1 MIEGPMDGGGI
12 EKREWPEA
20 AWRTAAPEAAGWS
33 PAGLAAV
40 DAIADEIGTAAL
52 MVIEGGVVVHQKG
65 AVAHRYMCHSIRKSL
80 LSALFGIYVAE
91 GKIDLSSTL
100 AALGID
106 DKEGLT
112 DRERLA
118 TVNSL
123 LMARSGV
130 FHPTG
135 YESAGMI
142 ATREA
147 RHSHGPGTFWCYNN
161 WDFNALGTI
170 FEQCAGLSLFDAF
183 RDRIAIPCGMEDF
196 RYNADARDGGYVD
209 LERSIHRAYPFRLT
223 ARDLARF
230 GLLYL
235 RDGRWG
241 SRQVVPEKWVRLSV
255 QPYSHAGAGG
265 AYGYMWWV
273 VRDGIHFPGAIMP
286 PGYSA
291 QGAGGH
297 VMMVLPEQDL
307 VLVHRVDTDAR
318 REVPSLQ
325 IGRLFEAILAAKSCA
340 WNR

>member
-1 MIEGPMDGGGI
+1 MNGGRDRG
-12 EKREWPEA
+12 EEWPEPT
-20 AWRTAAPEAAGWS
+20 WRTMTPEAVGWS
-33 PAGLAAV
+33 PTGLATV

-65 AVAHRYMCHSIRKSL
+65 AVAHRYMCHSMRKSL

-91 GKIDLSSTL
+91 ERIDLSSTL

-118 TVNSL
+118 SINSL

-135 YESAGMI
+135 FESAGMI

-170 FEQCAGLSLFDAF
+170 FEQCTGVCLFDAF
-183 RDRIAIPCGMEDF
+183 RDRIAIPCGMQDF
-196 RYNADARDGGYVD
+196 RYGPDAKDGDYVE
-209 LERSIHRAYPFRLT
+209 LEKSIHRAYPFRLT

-235 RDGRWG
+235 RGGRWR
-241 SRQVVPEKWVRLSV
+241 SRQVVPSKWVKLSV
-255 QPYSHAGAGG
+255 QPYSHAGAAGS
-265 AYGYMWWV
+265 YGYMWWV

-286 PGYSA
+286 TGYSA
-291 QGAGGH
+291 QGFGGH

-307 VLVHRVDTDAR
+307 VLVHRVDTDAGR
-318 REVPSLQ
+318 AVSSLQ
-325 IGRLFEAILAAKSCA
+325 IGRLFEAILGAKI
-340 WNR
+340 

>member
-1 MIEGPMDGGGI
+1 VNRLGIEG
-12 EKREWPEA
+12 EVWPEPG
-20 AWRTAAPEAAGWS
+20 WQSVTAEAVGWS
-33 PAGLAAV
+33 ADGLAAA

-52 MVIEGGVVVHQKG
+52 MVVEGGLVVHQRG
-65 AVAHRYMCHSIRKSL
+65 PIAHRYMCHSIRKSL
-80 LSALFGIYVAE
+80 LSALFGICVAE
-91 GKIDLSSTL
+91 GRIDLSATL
-100 AALGID
+100 ATLGID

-118 TVNSL
+118 SVNAL

-135 YESAGMI
+135 YETPLMI
-142 ATREA
+142 ATREV

-170 FEQCAGLSLFDAF
+170 FEQCTGVGLFEAF

-196 RYNADARDGGYVD
+196 RYGDDAKDGEYVE
-209 LERSIHRAYPFRLT
+209 LEGSVHRAYPFRLT

-235 RDGRWG
+235 RGGRWG
-241 SRQVVPEKWVRLSV
+241 SRQIVPETWVKLSV
-255 QPYSHAGAGG
+255 QPYSHAGASG
-265 AYGYMWWV
+265 AYGYMWWI

-286 PGYSA
+286 SGYSA

-297 VMMVLPEQDL
+297 VMMVLPREDL
-307 VLVHRVDTDAR
+307 VLVHRVDTDAGR
-318 REVPSLQ
+318 TVSPLQ
-325 IGRLFEAILAAKSCA
+325 IGRLFEAILGAKSGE
-340 WNR
+340 RR

>member
-1 MIEGPMDGGGI
+1 MNQVGI
-12 EKREWPEA
+12 EKGEWPEA
-20 AWRTAAPEAAGWS
+20 TWRTATPEAVGWS
-33 PAGLAAV
+33 PAGLAVV

-52 MVIEGGVVVHQKG
+52 MVVESGVVAYQRG

-80 LSALFGIYVAE
+80 LSALFGIYIAE
-91 GKIDLSSTL
+91 GQIDLSSNL

-106 DKEGLT
+106 DKAGLT

-118 TVNSL
+118 SVNSL

-135 YESAGMI
+135 FESPGMQ

-170 FEQCAGLSLFDAF
+170 FEQCTGLSLFDAF

-196 RYNADARDGGYVD
+196 RYGSDAKDGGYVE
-209 LERSIHRAYPFRLT
+209 LEQSIHRAYPFRLT

-235 RDGRWG
+235 RCGRWG
-241 SRQVVPEKWVRLSV
+241 TRQVVPEKWVKLSV
-255 QPYSHAGAGG
+255 KPYSHAGSAG

-273 VRDGIHFPGAIMP
+273 ARDGIHFPGAIMP
-286 PGYSA
+286 SGYSA
-291 QGAGGH
+291 QGFGGH
-297 VMMVLPEQDL
+297 VMMVLPELDL
-307 VLVHRVDTDAR
+307 VLVHRVDTDAGHA
-318 REVPSLQ
+318 VSPLQ
-325 IGRLFEAILAAKSCA
+325 IGRLFEAILTAKC
-340 WNR
+340 

>member
-1 MIEGPMDGGGI
+1 MTE
-12 EKREWPEA
+12 EEWPEPN
-20 AWRTAAPEAAGWS
+20 WQIKLPEAAGWS
-33 PAGLAAV
+33 PNALANV
-40 DAIADEIGTAAL
+40 DAIAGEIGTAAL
-52 MVIEGGVVVHQKG
+52 MIIERGAVVHQWG
-65 AVAHRYMCHSIRKSL
+65 AVAHRFMCHSIRKSL

-100 AALGID
+100 ASLGID

-118 TVNSL
+118 SVNSL

-135 YESAGMI
+135 YETALMI
-142 ATREA
+142 ARREA

-170 FEQCAGLSLFDAF
+170 FEQCAGLSLFEAF

-196 RYNADARDGGYVD
+196 RYGPEAKDGDYVN
-209 LERSIHRAYPFRLT
+209 LENSIHRAYPFRLT

-235 RDGRWG
+235 RGGRWG
-241 SRQVVPEKWVRLSV
+241 CHQVVPKKWVKLSV
-255 QPYSHAGAGG
+255 QPYSDAGAAG

-273 VRDGIHFPGAIMP
+273 VRDGIHFPETIMP

-297 VMMVLPEQDL
+297 VMMVLPKQEL
-307 VLVHRVDTDAR
+307 VLVHRVDTDEGRA
-318 REVPSLQ
+318 VSPLQ
-325 IGRLFEAILAAKSCA
+325 LGRLFEAILSAKYDA
-340 WNR
+340 LY

>member
-1 MIEGPMDGGGI
+1 MDGLVN
-12 EKREWPEA
+12 EENWPEPI
-20 AWRTAAPEAAGWS
+20 WQMTAPEAAGWS
-33 PAGLAAV
+33 PNALARV

-52 MVIEGGVVVHQKG
+52 MIIERGAVVHQSG
-65 AVAHRYMCHSIRKSL
+65 AVAHRFMCHSIRKSL
-80 LSALFGIYVAE
+80 LSALFGIYIAE

-100 AALGID
+100 ASLGID

-118 TVNSL
+118 SINSL

-135 YESAGMI
+135 YETALMI
-142 ATREA
+142 AKREA

-170 FEQCAGLSLFDAF
+170 FEQCAGVGLYEAF

-196 RYNADARDGGYVD
+196 RYGPDAKDGDYVE
-209 LERSIHRAYPFRLT
+209 LEKSIHRAYPFRLT

-235 RDGRWG
+235 RGGRWG
-241 SRQVVPEKWVRLSV
+241 SHQVVPKKWVKLSV
-255 QPYSHAGAGG
+255 QPYSDAGPAG

-273 VRDGIHFPGAIMP
+273 VRDGIHFPATIMP

-307 VLVHRVDTDAR
+307 ILVHRVDTDAGR
-318 REVPSLQ
+318 VVSPLQ
-325 IGRLFEAILAAKSCA
+325 LGRLFEAILTAKYDALS
-340 WNR
+340 

>member
-1 MIEGPMDGGGI
+1 MNKVAI
-12 EKREWPEA
+12 EKEEWPEPI
-20 AWRTAAPEAAGWS
+20 WRTATPEAVGWS
-33 PAGLAAV
+33 PTDLALV

-52 MVIEGGVVVHQKG
+52 MIAEGGVVVHQRG
-65 AVAHRYMCHSIRKSL
+65 AVDHRYMCHSIRKSL
-80 LSALFGIYVAE
+80 LSALFGIFVAE

-100 AALGID
+100 AELGID

-118 TVNSL
+118 SVNSL

-135 YESAGMI
+135 FESAGMV

-170 FEQCAGLSLFDAF
+170 FVQRTGLCLFDAF

-196 RYNADARDGGYVD
+196 RYGPSAKDGGYVE
-209 LERSIHRAYPFRLT
+209 LEKSIHRAYPFRLT

-235 RDGRWG
+235 RGGRWG
-241 SRQVVPEKWVRLSV
+241 SRQLIPEKWVRLSV
-255 QPYSHAGAGG
+255 QPYSHAGAAG

-273 VRDGIHFPGAIMP
+273 VRDGVHFPGAIMP
-286 PGYSA
+286 QGYSA
-291 QGAGGH
+291 LGFGGH
-297 VMMVLPEQDL
+297 VLMVLPAQDL
-307 VLVHRVDTDAR
+307 VLVHRVDTDAGR
-318 REVPSLQ
+318 AVSSLQ
-325 IGRLFEAILAAKSCA
+325 IGRLFEAVLGAKI
-340 WNR
+340 

>member
-1 MIEGPMDGGGI
+1 VDGVGI
-12 EKREWPEA
+12 EKKEWPEPT
-20 AWRTAAPEAAGWS
+20 WRTATPESVGWS
-33 PAGLAAV
+33 PAGLADV
-40 DAIADEIGTAAL
+40 DAIAEEIGTAAL
-52 MVIEGGVVVHQKG
+52 MVVEGGVVVHQRG

-80 LSALFGIYVAE
+80 LSALFGISVAE
-91 GKIDLSSTL
+91 GRIELSSTL

-118 TVNSL
+118 SVNSL

-135 YESAGMI
+135 FESAGMI
-142 ATREA
+142 ATREV

-170 FEQCAGLSLFDAF
+170 FEKCTGLCLFDAF

-196 RYNADARDGGYVD
+196 RYGPDAKDGEFVE
-209 LERSIHRAYPFRLT
+209 LEKSIHRAYPFRLT

-235 RDGRWG
+235 RGGRWG
-241 SRQVVPEKWVRLSV
+241 SRQVVPEKWVKLSM
-255 QPYSHAGAGG
+255 QPYSHAGAAG

-273 VRDGIHFPGAIMP
+273 VRDGIHFPGSIMP
-286 PGYSA
+286 SGYSA

-297 VMMVLPEQDL
+297 VMMVLPEQDI
-307 VLVHRVDTDAR
+307 VLVHRVDTDAGR
-318 REVPSLQ
+318 AVSSLQ
-325 IGRLFEAILAAKSCA
+325 VGRLFEAILAA
-340 WNR
+340 RI

>member
-1 MIEGPMDGGGI
+1 VNGVGI
-12 EKREWPEA
+12 EEYWPA
-20 AWRTAAPEAAGWS
+20 PTWRTATPEAVGWS
-33 PAGLAAV
+33 PTGLAVV

-52 MVIEGGVVVHQKG
+52 MVVEGGFVVHQKG

-91 GKIDLSSTL
+91 GRIDLSSTL

-118 TVNSL
+118 SVNSL

-147 RHSHGPGTFWCYNN
+147 RHSHGPGARSGATTTGTSTRSARYSS
-161 WDFNALGTI
+161 NAPAFACSTPFATGSPSLAAWKTSATGRTRRMATTWSLRRVSTAPTRSASQRGIWRGLGC
-170 FEQCAGLSLFDAF
+170 F
-183 RDRIAIPCGMEDF
+183 
-196 RYNADARDGGYVD
+196 
-209 LERSIHRAYPFRLT
+209 
-223 ARDLARF
+223 
-230 GLLYL
+230 YL
-235 RDGRWG
+235 RGGRWG
-241 SRQVVPEKWVRLSV
+241 SRQVVPEKWVKLSV
-255 QPYSHAGAGG
+255 QPYSHAGASGD
-265 AYGYMWWV
+265 YGYMWWV

-286 PGYSA
+286 SGYSA

-307 VLVHRVDTDAR
+307 VLVHRVDTDA
-318 REVPSLQ
+318 
-325 IGRLFEAILAAKSCA
+325 GRAVSE
-340 WNR
+340 

>member
-1 MIEGPMDGGGI
+1 MNQIEVKQWPGPTWRM
-12 EKREWPEA
+12 A
-20 AWRTAAPEAAGWS
+20 ATAPAGWS
-33 PAGLAAV
+33 PARLATV

-52 MVIEGGVVVHQKG
+52 MVIEGGVVVHQRG
-65 AVAHRYMCHSIRKSL
+65 ALTQRYMCHSIRKSL
-80 LSALFGIYVAE
+80 LSALFGIFVAE
-91 GKIDLSSTL
+91 GQIDLSSTL
-100 AALGID
+100 ASLGID

-118 TVNSL
+118 SVNSL

-135 YESAGMI
+135 YETALMI
-142 ATREA
+142 ATRES

-170 FEQCAGLSLFDAF
+170 FEQCTGLCLFEAF

-196 RYNADARDGGYVD
+196 RYGPGAKDGEYVAF
-209 LERSIHRAYPFRLT
+209 EKSIHRAYPFRLT

-235 RDGRWG
+235 RGGRWG
-241 SRQVVPEKWVRLSV
+241 NRQVIPEKWVRLSG
-255 QPYSHAGAGG
+255 QPYSHAGAAG

-307 VLVHRVDTDAR
+307 VLVHRVDTDAGHA
-318 REVPSLQ
+318 VLPQQL
-325 IGRLFEAILAAKSCA
+325 GRLFEAVLEAKI
-340 WNR
+340 

>member
-1 MIEGPMDGGGI
+1 VNKVVIQKE
-12 EKREWPEA
+12 EWPEPI
-20 AWRTAAPEAAGWS
+20 WRTKTPAAAGWS
-33 PAGLAAV
+33 STGLAVV

-52 MVIEGGVVVHQKG
+52 MVVEGGVVVHERG
-65 AVAHRYMCHSIRKSL
+65 AIAHRYMCHSIRKSL
-80 LSALFGIYVAE
+80 LSALFGIFVAE
-91 GKIDLSSTL
+91 GQIDLSSTL

-118 TVNSL
+118 SVNSL

-135 YESAGMI
+135 FESAGMT

-170 FEQCAGLSLFDAF
+170 FEQRTGLCLFDAF

-196 RYNADARDGGYVD
+196 RYGPDAKDGEYVE
-209 LERSIHRAYPFRLT
+209 LEKSIHRAYPFRLT

-230 GLLYL
+230 GLLYV
-235 RDGRWG
+235 RGGRWDG
-241 SRQVVPEKWVRLSV
+241 HQVVPEKWVRLSV
-255 QPYSHAGAGG
+255 QPYSHAGPAG

-286 PGYSA
+286 RGFSA
-291 QGAGGH
+291 LGFGGH
-297 VMMVLPEQDL
+297 VLMVLPAQDL
-307 VLVHRVDTDAR
+307 VLVHRVDTDAGR
-318 REVPSLQ
+318 AVSSLQ
-325 IGRLFEAILAAKSCA
+325 IGRLFEAILSAKI
-340 WNR
+340 